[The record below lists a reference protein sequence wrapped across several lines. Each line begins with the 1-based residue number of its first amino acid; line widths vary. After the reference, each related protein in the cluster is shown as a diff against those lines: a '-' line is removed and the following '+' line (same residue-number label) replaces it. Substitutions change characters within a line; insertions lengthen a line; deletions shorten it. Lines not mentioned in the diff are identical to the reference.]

1 MNVDKN
7 RQHALVSWVVVSVLG
22 FLCATL
28 AVIQYTWIGKVSRAE
43 HDRLQ
48 GSLQLSL
55 QRLSQ
60 DFNAEIN
67 TACSALLPDI
77 TRWDQAEREKAY
89 AIRYAQWRRSSA
101 HNGLFRRLALVLPQ
115 GDTLILR
122 DLDLD
127 KGTFGPA
134 EWPAA
139 WNTLRD
145 RLTARLSD
153 DPVRRRESF
162 GGLIPQELPLIDLP
176 QFGRP
181 EGHEFGWPREM
192 EWLIAELDLDY
203 VASSL
208 LP

>member
-1 MNVDKN
+1 MLTSSTVMDLKKSR
-7 RQHALVSWVVVSVLG
+7 RQAPLSWLLVGALVILSITLGVL
-22 FLCATL
+22 
-28 AVIQYTWIGKVSRAE
+28 QYTWIGEVSRAE
-43 HDRLQ
+43 GDRLR
-48 GSLQLSL
+48 GSLQASL
-55 QRLSQ
+55 HRLSQ

-181 EGHEFGWPREM
+181 EGHEFG
-192 EWLIAELDLDY
+192 
-203 VASSL
+203 
-208 LP
+208 